1 MAKQLKIKDWLN
13 DFLASRELDAPDGR
27 HLFSYHA
34 TPDEFLTLEEGL
46 KQNMTLASM
55 LGLLSVGQC
64 SRLRCRFCALCRFV
78 LAAKVRR
85 DDMDV

>member
-55 LGLLSVGQC
+55 PL
-64 SRLRCRFCALCRFV
+64 CAGSKGTEGRHG
-78 LAAKVRR
+78 R
-85 DDMDV
+85 MTSS

>member
-1 MAKQLKIKDWLN
+1 MEKQYGEAVKIKDWLN

-46 KQNMTLASM
+46 NKT
-55 LGLLSVGQC
+55 
-64 SRLRCRFCALCRFV
+64 
-78 LAAKVRR
+78 
-85 DDMDV
+85 